1 MTAFLI
7 YIAKAAVA
15 LTLLYS
21 LYGICLRRES
31 FHSLN
36 RAVLVLILV
45 ASVTLPFVHVETSLP
60 TLFGWM
66 ADSSARIE
74 IAEVRGVPMAA
85 DTTAVVEEGDMVQ
98 ASMPIMG
105 WTEWLFTLYIVGVV
119 FFALRYLLAIVRTV
133 RTIRQGSPIEVEGVD
148 NGCVLVNHD
157 LGSSCSWLHWILLAP
172 ADVDKASI
180 VTHERA
186 HIRLCHSYDKIF
198 CEVVVRLLWFVPFG
212 WMLREDLSD
221 IHEYEADRSV
231 LDAGFD
237 IREYC
242 LLLIHR
248 ATHPNMMPVVNAFN
262 ESKTK
267 QRMARMFQ
275 PKSSGHSA
283 LKALY
288 LLPLAAVAIVATAEP
303 RQEGEPD
310 VVPPQII
317 FMKEKAVADGEQPL
331 IVVNGKVV
339 DADALNWSDDVTD
352 TDLADAIRINP
363 EDITHVTVL
372 KGATGKAIWGERG
385 ANGVIQIET
394 KQPMDD
400 DPAQEVFIIAEEPAE
415 FIGGREALMQYI
427 SRNVRYPSMAQER
440 GVQGTVHVEFIVQK
454 DGEITDVKATR
465 LDTPNQKSDVIV
477 TAYASG
483 KENPHK
489 DEIAQAE
496 EILKASAVAMIR
508 NMPNWKP
515 ARQRGQAV
523 RMKMSLP
530 ITYRLQ

>member
-7 YIAKAAVA
+7 YIAKATVA

-74 IAEVRGVPMAA
+74 IAEVRGVPMADDA
-85 DTTAVVEEGDMVQ
+85 TSVSEKGDTIQ
-98 ASMPIMG
+98 ASMPAIG
-105 WTEWLFTLYIVGVV
+105 WTEALFTLYIVGVV

-133 RTIRQGSPIEVEGVD
+133 RTIRQARPIEVEGMD
-148 NGCVLVNHD
+148 NGRVLVNHD

-180 VTHERA
+180 ITHERA
-186 HIRLCHSYDKIF
+186 HIRLLHSYDKIF

-275 PKSSGHSA
+275 PKSSGRSA

-288 LLPLAAVAIVATAEP
+288 LLPLATVAIIATAEP
-303 RQEGEPD
+303 KQEAGPI
-310 VVPPQII
+310 VVPS
-317 FMKEKAVADGEQPL
+317 ETEGVQPL
-331 IVVNGKVV
+331 VVLNGKVV
-339 DADALNWSDDVTD
+339 DAAALYWSDATTTTD
-352 TDLADAIRINP
+352 IADAVRINP
-363 EDITHVTVL
+363 EDIEHVTVL
-372 KGATGKAIWGERG
+372 KGISGKAIWGERG
-385 ANGVIQIET
+385 ANGVIEIET
-394 KQPMDD
+394 KRPVDD
-400 DPAQEVFIIAEEPAE
+400 DPAHEVFIIAEESAE
-415 FIGGREALMQYI
+415 FIGGRDALMQYI
-427 SRNVRYPSMAQER
+427 SRNIHYPKIAQEY

-465 LDTPNQKSDVIV
+465 LTTPDPKGYITV

-483 KENPHK
+483 KANPHQE
-489 DEIAQAE
+489 DIVQAE

-515 ARQRGQAV
+515 ARQRGQTV
-523 RMKMSLP
+523 RMKMLLS

>member
-36 RAVLVLILV
+36 RAVLMLILV
-45 ASVTLPFVHVETSLP
+45 ASVTLPFLHVETSLP

-85 DTTAVVEEGDMVQ
+85 DTTAVAEEGDMAQ
-98 ASMPIMG
+98 ASLPIMG
-105 WTEWLFTLYIVGVV
+105 WTEWLFTLYIIGVV
-119 FFALRYLLAIVRTV
+119 FFTLRYLLAIVRTV
-133 RTIRQGSPIEVEGVD
+133 RIIRQARPIEVEGVD

-262 ESKTK
+262 ESKTR

-275 PKSSGHSA
+275 PKSSGRSA

-303 RQEGEPD
+303 KQEKKLD
-310 VVPPQII
+310 VIPPQIYFI
-317 FMKEKAVADGEQPL
+317 KEKAVADEEQPL

-339 DADALNWSDDVTD
+339 DTSTLNWSEMTD

-363 EDITHVTVL
+363 KDIEYITVL
-372 KGATGKAIWGERG
+372 KGVSGKAIWGERG
-385 ANGVIQIET
+385 ANGVIEIET
-394 KQPMDD
+394 KRPVDD
-400 DPAQEVFIIAEEPAE
+400 DPAHEVFIIAEEPAE

-427 SRNVRYPSMAQER
+427 SRNVHYPSIAQEW

-465 LDTPNQKSDVIV
+465 LDTPIQKSDVTV

-483 KENPHK
+483 NGNSNK